1 MALNPQSFFN
11 FAAQNYPLLH
21 DLFRRDGG
29 MNDAALAELIRR
41 HRVGWSP
48 RRRRVEDGVW
58 YPHQMTREM
67 INGDP

>member
-29 MNDAALAELIRR
+29 MNDAELADLIRR
-41 HRVGWSP
+41 HRVGVESP
-48 RRRRVEDGVW
+48 AASRRRWGMVSTSDDK
-58 YPHQMTREM
+58 
-67 INGDP
+67 GDD

>member
-29 MNDAALAELIRR
+29 MNDAELADLIR
-41 HRVGWSP
+41 P
-48 RRRRVEDGVW
+48 RRMIDFGVGVTTEAV
-58 YPHQMTREM
+58 YELKRLDSDYFT
-67 INGDP
+67 DA